1 MAVDNK
7 RFRHKKSLGQNFLKT
22 ESLLD
27 LIATSSAILNNETVL
42 EIGPGQGALTSKLLD
57 KIKDNSGSKLI
68 CIEKDS
74 RLIPFLKDK
83 YHKEEGLGQIK
94 IIEDDILKFDTQNTI
109 GWGNYK
115 LIANIPYYI
124 TGAILEKFLESTNK
138 PKLIIVM
145 VQKEVADRV
154 ISKNNKETILSLAT
168 KFYGDS
174 EILKVVKPGNFNP
187 PPKVDSAIL
196 KIVTHEKYSNDKKL
210 EEFYLNIVKSGLA
223 HKRKKLISNLKNF
236 DGVFDW
242 VKLFLELNID
252 NNTRG
257 EDLGFEVWIKIAEN
271 YSNKRQ

>member
-242 VKLFLELNID
+242 VKLFLEIG
-252 NNTRG
+252 RAH
-257 EDLGFEVWIKIAEN
+257 V
-271 YSNKRQ
+271 